1 MKIEKLTSNI
11 LDQSGNSDRSQSLIS
26 PPRHPLQV
34 MNAVTSRFSDYPT
47 THSSSSNRIEQLKH
61 QDSGSTAG
69 NHNGTFSSPARID
82 SYPSSNN
89 SCHSTPVSS
98 NGHYIRSSSSSP
110 IGRSPALERLFK
122 KITKKNGKGETP
134 LHTAAIRGSLY

>member
-1 MKIEKLTSNI
+1 M
-11 LDQSGNSDRSQSLIS
+11 IS

-34 MNAVTSRFSDYPT
+34 MNTVTSRFSDYPSA
-47 THSSSSNRIEQLKH
+47 HSSSSNRIEQLKY
-61 QDSGSTAG
+61 QDSGSSTC
-69 NHNGTFSSPARID
+69 NHNGAFSSPSRMD

-98 NGHYIRSSSSSP
+98 NGHYFRSSSSSP

-134 LHTAAIRGSLY
+134 LHTAAIRGSLFYSKKYTSYLHK